1 MIRHPA
7 SKTPKVQDR
16 SVLSPV
22 EAEPVALR
30 DVVPPATGRRDIVEP
45 VENQVD
51 ESLYETFPA
60 SDPPSWTAASR
71 RWPKAKPRRLSLAA
85 PRALELSPTQHI

>member
-1 MIRHPA
+1 MVRQRVT
-7 SKTPKVQDR
+7 KTRKVQDR
-16 SVLSPV
+16 SVLSPI

-30 DVVPPATGRRDIVEP
+30 DVVPPVTGRRDIVEP

-60 SDPPSWTAASR
+60 SDPPSWTAGSR
-71 RWPKAKPRRLSLAA
+71 VGGPKRKP
-85 PRALELSPTQHI
+85 EG